1 MRYSDFHHT
10 SVKGQNYCV
19 GIAVAVTIA
28 LAAGL
33 TAVQCVCAA
42 SKDDAPKPKSIY
54 EVRNT
59 SVYDVIDSGKG
70 ITQTEDDDSEV
81 RRLVRIVT
89 SVGNELNNEGFD
101 FKYDSKHLKLD
112 GDSGEVDDEGHP
124 ISIREKAH
132 RELVHRLAFEQLK
145 AQGYT
150 WEKQK
155 KELDKLRDQPD
166 RWELERR
173 RVARYEAQHGRMTTK
188 HFTHPGTTPEESEI
202 MNDPKNALRWIDGEW
217 TLVKADG
224 TRAFPKDHKAFS
236 YAEQHRHEEKPIA
249 TVSTRITKRPA
260 RSSDVTVMNMEKADP
275 VTASAKYNRPV
286 TKSIVSDIINGQV
299 SYKDPNLTVDQIEK
313 LFPDMAKNGGSVEM
327 KENLK
332 ADSIAGFRAEEEKA
346 KAEIAAQAE
355 ALKKAQLSARKKAEA
370 AQKAAAKKN
379 PQTKNPAKKQ
389 PSTKDGKKTS
399 SAGVPIPIMAAIF

>member
-1 MRYSDFHHT
+1 MRYSDFHHP
-10 SVKGQNYCV
+10 SVKGQNLRI
-19 GIAVAVTIA
+19 GIAVAVTA
-28 LAAGL
+28 AFVAGL
-33 TAVQCVCAA
+33 TATQCVCAA
-42 SKDDAPKPKSIY
+42 PKDDTGKAKSIY

-173 RVARYEAQHGRMTTK
+173 RVAA
-188 HFTHPGTTPEESEI
+188 
-202 MNDPKNALRWIDGEW
+202 
-217 TLVKADG
+217 
-224 TRAFPKDHKAFS
+224 
-236 YAEQHRHEEKPIA
+236 
-249 TVSTRITKRPA
+249 A
-260 RSSDVTVMNMEKADP
+260 RSHDD
-275 VTASAKYNRPV
+275 
-286 TKSIVSDIINGQV
+286 
-299 SYKDPNLTVDQIEK
+299 
-313 LFPDMAKNGGSVEM
+313 
-327 KENLK
+327 
-332 ADSIAGFRAEEEKA
+332 
-346 KAEIAAQAE
+346 E
-355 ALKKAQLSARKKAEA
+355 ALHASGNDARRVRDHERSEEC
-370 AQKAAAKKN
+370 
-379 PQTKNPAKKQ
+379 PAV
-389 PSTKDGKKTS
+389 DRR
-399 SAGVPIPIMAAIF
+399 